1 MKNDLMSGCDNIISI
16 RTCDPLCIWMPARQ
30 DHLAILFVITCSNA
44 LWQNPNQT
52 KATYDGISSMMAQIV
67 YMESWENV
75 NLFIHDIKTQ
85 VSSSYH
91 EVSFISI
98 MVIFTN
104 ALNNESPLQL
114 ITKYVWY
121 QSILI
126 MEIHHKHITARN
138 GVSETTYKRG

>member
-1 MKNDLMSGCDNIISI
+1 
-16 RTCDPLCIWMPARQ
+16 
-30 DHLAILFVITCSNA
+30 
-44 LWQNPNQT
+44 
-52 KATYDGISSMMAQIV
+52 
-67 YMESWENV
+67 MESWENV
-75 NLFIHDIKTQ
+75 NHFIHDIKTQ

-104 ALNNESPLQL
+104 ALYNESPLQL

-126 MEIHHKHITARN
+126 MEIHRKHITARN